1 MIKAEGCPPQL
12 DGLGGSENKLFG
24 SNVSNIFYLK
34 TGFPWC
40 FGLVIGTSGKYCQY
54 LLFENGISVFFWI
67 L

>member
-34 TGFPWC
+34 TGFPWD
-40 FGLVIGTSGKYCQY
+40 FHGVLGL
-54 LLFENGISVFFWI
+54 
-67 L
+67 